1 MQISQNLAIENE
13 SQSLHIEVC
22 PFNRRRIMKHQ
33 EYASDR
39 ENDEEQT
46 GDPSQA
52 ECIRE
57 TEAVT
62 FYLGREDM
70 EEKVVIDQQGAFQ
83 VRIRYSSSE
92 DRTPHRRSRNAL

>member
-1 MQISQNLAIENE
+1 
-13 SQSLHIEVC
+13 
-22 PFNRRRIMKHQ
+22 MKHQ

-39 ENDEEQT
+39 KNDEEET

-70 EEKVVIDQQGAFQ
+70 EKKVIIDQQGTLQ
-83 VRIRYSSSE
+83 VGIRRSSSE
-92 DRTPHRRSRNAL
+92 DRTPHRRI

>member
-1 MQISQNLAIENE
+1 ME
-13 SQSLHIEVC
+13 
-22 PFNRRRIMKHQ
+22 HQ
-33 EYASDR
+33 EYTSDR
-39 ENDEEQT
+39 KNDEEET

-70 EEKVVIDQQGAFQ
+70 EEKVVIDQQGTLQ
-83 VRIRYSSSE
+83 IGIRHPSSE
-92 DRTPHRRSRNAL
+92 DRTPHCRI